1 MNVILNKKVLS
12 QFLDRAV
19 ETLKGEWLLVGGTL
33 LPAVGLDVRA
43 TVDIDLVGLSAK
55 ESAQSLELMKLVEEL
70 KLPVESV
77 NQAAAFFVHRAG
89 YTKSD
94 LLPLRQSRKC
104 VIYRPSVLLYWKLK
118 LARMTETDAI
128 DCQHYLNYCIGQG
141 DVINRREMNKALR
154 LAAQTA
160 ASQEALERIL
170 GLANAR

>member
-19 ETLKGEWLLVGGTL
+19 EQLKGEWLLVGGTL

-55 ESAQSLELMKLVEEL
+55 ESAQSLELMELAEEL
-70 KLPVESV
+70 KLPVETV
-77 NQAAAFFVHRAG
+77 NQAAAFFVHKAG

-94 LLPLRQSRKC
+94 LLPLRKSRNC
-104 VIYRPSVLLYWKLK
+104 VIYRPSLLLYWKLK

-128 DCQHYLNYCIGQG
+128 DCQHYFNYCVGQG
-141 DVINRREMNKALR
+141 DAMNRGEIKKALR
-154 LAAQTA
+154 QAAQA
-160 ASQEALERIL
+160 AVSQEVLERIL
-170 GLANAR
+170 GLEALI